1 MKEIN
6 AEENSIIAKQQE
18 EKRLRDEALKRA
30 QQQPYIIIRDPPK
43 IFSCL
48 SLQGTVQRVN
58 CALQT
63 STLSF
68 PWVDH

>member
-6 AEENSIIAKQQE
+6 AEENSILAKQQE

-43 IFSCL
+43 ILIGDPPKF
-48 SLQGTVQRVN
+48 N
-58 CALQT
+58 
-63 STLSF
+63 
-68 PWVDH
+68 PNDY